1 MDSNNYVNIMKVIND
16 LLVKIGTDKV
26 LHFFGGGFLCAIL
39 AIISL
44 LQDGVYTP
52 EAINGSALIGTIV
65 TIVLIILKELF
76 DKKFDLLDIAAG
88 LIGCAFIWL
97 AIGIG
102 FLLNYLSAWK
112 KSDTIV
118 G

>member
-1 MDSNNYVNIMKVIND
+1 MKFVD
-16 LLVKIGTDKV
+16 KFLAKVGTDKA
-26 LHFFGGGFLCAIL
+26 LHYAFSAKICAIVT
-39 AIISL
+39 IVSL

-76 DKKFDLLDIAAG
+76 DNKFDLKDILAG
-88 LIGCAFIWL
+88 LIGCLFIWF

-102 FLLNYLSAWK
+102 FLLNYLSA
-112 KSDTIV
+112 
-118 G
+118 